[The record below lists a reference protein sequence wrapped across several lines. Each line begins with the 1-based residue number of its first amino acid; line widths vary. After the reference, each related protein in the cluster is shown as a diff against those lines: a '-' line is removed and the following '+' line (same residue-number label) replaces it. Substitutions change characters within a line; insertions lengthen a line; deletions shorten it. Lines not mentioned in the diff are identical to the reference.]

1 MLPNQMNQEIIDEL
15 FETHRKRASA
25 YYTNPDLNMSKNNHC
40 GYDFVNEAIP
50 MLTESDTTRVL
61 YFADVANRMSV
72 YQDAVLDDLGNHPQD
87 RILDTEARLLADQQK
102 VISYLSSTR
111 YPELTYRKLTEMG
124 YTNAAEAYR
133 SVVGLYCDV

>member
-1 MLPNQMNQEIIDEL
+1 
-15 FETHRKRASA
+15 
-25 YYTNPDLNMSKNNHC
+25 
-40 GYDFVNEAIP
+40 
-50 MLTESDTTRVL
+50 MLTESDTTRAL
-61 YFADVANRMSV
+61 YFADVANRMNV

-102 VISYLSSTR
+102 VVSYLSSTR
-111 YPELTYRKLTEMG
+111 YPELTHRKLTEMG